1 MASSLLLKLQQRDH
15 LSAEEKAVVKDL
27 CNASRTFA
35 PGEPLVRE
43 GDRPGHSSIVESG
56 WAGRVKF
63 VGEGAARTISAL
75 HLAGDFIDLHS
86 FLLKPMDHA
95 VIALTE
101 CRMSLVP
108 HDRLRIA
115 TEKYPHL
122 ARLFWLDTLVDAAIH
137 RSWIACLG
145 RRSAAQRLAHLFCEL
160 LIRCQVVGR
169 VEELS
174 YDLPLTQ
181 TVLADTLGIT
191 TTHLNRSL
199 QELRAK
205 ELIRFGSGRL
215 RILNWDRLRE
225 LADFDPAY
233 LNMTCEPR

>member
-1 MASSLLLKLQQRDH
+1 MLKLKHRDR
-15 LSAEEKAVVKDL
+15 LSAEEQAVIGRL
-27 CNASRTFA
+27 CNASKTFGA
-35 PGEPLVRE
+35 GEALVRE

-63 VGEGAARTISAL
+63 VGEGARTISAL

-101 CRMSLVP
+101 CRISLVP
-108 HDRLRIA
+108 HDRLKSA
-115 TEKYPHL
+115 TETYPHL
-122 ARLFWLDTLVDAAIH
+122 ARLLWLDTLVDAAIH
-137 RSWIACLG
+137 RAWIACLG
-145 RRSAAQRLAHLFCEL
+145 GRSAVQRLAHLLCEL
-160 LIRCQVVGR
+160 LMRTQA
-169 VEELS
+169 VELADDDLG

-181 TVLADTLGIT
+181 SVLADTLGMT

-205 ELIRFGSGRL
+205 DLIRFGSGHL